1 MLNPMLT
8 IMDDQQHP
16 RGVVDT
22 IVVYNSNF
30 LGYDLLVE
38 NYETYLQPVNL
49 DEIIVEIMVLVKL
62 YVKILTTTKEENK
75 NRDRRL
81 IE

>member
-22 IVVYNSNF
+22 IAVYNSNF
-30 LGYDLLVE
+30 LGYDLLIK
-38 NYETYLQPVNL
+38 NYETYLQPINL

-62 YVKILTTTKEENK
+62 FIKNDNSNSKKDRNKE
-75 NRDRRL
+75 
-81 IE
+81 IEG